1 MPAAKLP
8 RTLLIL
14 SDARLEILMAD
25 AHPLAPAARSRFL
38 AAVAGRLA
46 GAGEIGDGAVSRVCR
61 DLQRGFFD
69 PPDFGREPGSG
80 SIFCAGAR
88 SPHARFVSCGKSLL
102 ASKGA
107 FT

>member
-46 GAGEIGDGAVSRVCR
+46 GAGEIGDGAVARACR
-61 DLQRGFFD
+61 ELQRGFFD
-69 PPDFGREPGSG
+69 PPDFGR
-80 SIFCAGAR
+80 
-88 SPHARFVSCGKSLL
+88 
-102 ASKGA
+102 
-107 FT
+107 